1 MNSLK
6 RVAVIGAGLMGNG
19 IAAVFAARGHEVS
32 IHDPIPQALAA
43 APGRI
48 SAILK
53 DVDWDESAVK
63 RVSFVADL
71 EEAVQGAEFVTEAAL
86 EKLPLKQEIFARLAA
101 ATGPE
106 CILAS
111 NTSVIPITD
120 IGARLSDAD
129 ASRVLG
135 THWWNPPYLVPLV
148 EVIQTTRTAP
158 ERITQCMELLE
169 SVGKRPV
176 HVKRDVPGFVGNRLQ
191 HALWREAI
199 ALVDSGV
206 CDAATVDLV
215 VKNSFGIR
223 LPVLAP
229 LETADLVGLDLTE
242 DIHKVILPHLD
253 RSQQP
258 AAIVSEKVRKG
269 ELGMKT
275 GKGFYDWTPESANA
289 VRTRMLNHLKAA
301 LLKK

>member
-32 IHDPIPQALAA
+32 MHDPIPQALAA
-43 APGRI
+43 AQGRI
-48 SAILK
+48 TAILK
-53 DVDWDESAVK
+53 DVGWDESAVK

-71 EEAVQGAEFVTEAAL
+71 EKAVQGAEFVTEAAL
-86 EKLPLKQEIFARLAA
+86 EKLPLKQEIFVRLAA

-158 ERITQCMELLE
+158 ERITQCIELLE

-253 RSQQP
+253 RSQKP